1 MVAWRSRVCRSRSG
15 DVGYWNC
22 PNPRSAQHLDRL
34 RLLGEDV
41 EIERGEVDLRVRIPW
56 LPTAAR
62 KFFDLFIGGLQAV
75 IFALLTLIYFGEAV
89 ETSEEI

>member
-1 MVAWRSRVCRSRSG
+1 M
-15 DVGYWNC
+15 
-22 PNPRSAQHLDRL
+22 
-34 RLLGEDV
+34 
-41 EIERGEVDLRVRIPW
+41 RIPW